1 MYLYDMNQHMK
12 KYSNNSDK
20 SDSDSRINILD
31 THVIIQFLSDIIKTV
46 SLLIW
51 NGCQDK
57 DKDMDV
63 TKEF

>member
-31 THVIIQFLSDIIKTV
+31 THVLIQFLFDIIKTV